1 MARPKTNLSESRL
14 ARSLVERGLVTGETV
29 ETLFQSC
36 SAKGGLL
43 TEALVDEGLMADW
56 ELSRIASEVFNLPF
70 MPVEI
75 HAPTERALEGLD
87 PEFLKRWCLVPL
99 VRNADL
105 LTVAIPG
112 AISPQTYDDLA
123 AMSGG
128 ELAIVIGSVLT
139 NRQWLRENL
148 S

>member
-14 ARSLVERGLVTGETV
+14 ARSLVERGLVVGETI
-29 ETLFQSC
+29 EQIFQAC
-36 SAKGGLL
+36 SVKGGLL
-43 TEALVDEGLMADW
+43 TEALVEGGLMADW
-56 ELSRIASEVFNLPF
+56 ELSRIACEVFNLPF
-70 MPVEI
+70 VPVDV
-75 HAPTERALEGLD
+75 HAPAEAAQEGLD

-112 AISPQTYDDLA
+112 AISPQTYDELL

-128 ELAIVIGSVLT
+128 ELSIVIGSVQS
-139 NRQWLRENL
+139 NRHWLHDNL
-148 S
+148 

>member
-1 MARPKTNLSESRL
+1 VARPKTNLSESRL
-14 ARSLVERGLVTGETV
+14 ARSLVERGLVLGDMIEQI
-29 ETLFQSC
+29 FQTC
-36 SAKGGLL
+36 SASGGLL
-43 TEALVDEGLMADW
+43 TEALVQEGLMTDW
-56 ELSRIASEVFNLPF
+56 ELSRIACEVFNLPF
-70 MPVEI
+70 MPVEV

-99 VRNADL
+99 VRNGDL
-105 LTVAIPG
+105 LTIAIPA
-112 AISPQTYDDLA
+112 AISPQTFDELA

-128 ELAIVIGSVLT
+128 ELAIVVGSVLT

>member
-14 ARSLVERGLVTGETV
+14 ARSLVERGLVVGDTIEQ
-29 ETLFQSC
+29 LFQNC
-36 SAKGGLL
+36 SASGGLL
-43 TEALVDEGLMADW
+43 TEALVEEGLLTDW

-75 HAPTERALEGLD
+75 HAPTERAMEGLD
-87 PEFLKRWCLVPL
+87 PAFLSRWCIVPL
-99 VRNADL
+99 VRNGDL
-105 LTVAIPG
+105 LTVAIPA
-112 AISPQTYDDLA
+112 AISPQTYDELTT
-123 AMSGG
+123 MSGG

-139 NRQWLRENL
+139 NRQWLRENA